1 MNAALNAALNEL
13 TVSRHE
19 SDCPS
24 MWTLYLRQNPDT
36 PARTIDGEAIVITP
50 ADSTLHTL
58 NDTAT
63 FIWDRA
69 DGTRTLQAIADELL
83 EEFDVDAET
92 LRTDALAFVE
102 DAVRRNLLLTSEFAA
117 DRPG

>member
-1 MNAALNAALNEL
+1 MNETDDVRHQAA
-13 TVSRHE
+13 
-19 SDCPS
+19 
-24 MWTLYLRQNPDT
+24 MWGLYLCQNPDT

-69 DGTRTLQAIADELL
+69 DGTRTLEQIAAEMAREFEVDE
-83 EEFDVDAET
+83 AA
-92 LRTDALAFVE
+92 LRADALTFVE
-102 DAVRRNLLLTSEFAA
+102 DAVRRGLLLTSDVRAGAEP
-117 DRPG
+117 RSGR

>member
-1 MNAALNAALNEL
+1 MNDTNPRA
-13 TVSRHE
+13 R
-19 SDCPS
+19 

-50 ADSTLHTL
+50 EDSTLHTL

-69 DGTRTLQAIADELL
+69 DGTRTLDAIVVEML
-83 EEFDVDAET
+83 EEFEVDEET
-92 LRTDALAFVE
+92 LRADALVFVDDALA
-102 DAVRRNLLLTSEFAA
+102 RNLLLTSES
-117 DRPG
+117 PS

>member
-1 MNAALNAALNEL
+1 MDTNPGL
-13 TVSRHE
+13 T
-19 SDCPS
+19 

-50 ADSTLHTL
+50 VDSTLHTL

-69 DGTRTLQAIADELL
+69 DGTRTLESIAEEMLQ
-83 EEFDVDAET
+83 EFDIDADT
-92 LRTDALAFVE
+92 LRKDAIAFVE
-102 DAVRRNLLLTSEFAA
+102 DAVRRNLLLASMT
-117 DRPG
+117 PG

>member
-1 MNAALNAALNEL
+1 LL
-13 TVSRHE
+13 
-19 SDCPS
+19 
-24 MWTLYLRQNPDT
+24 QNPDT

-69 DGTRTLQAIADELL
+69 DGKKTLATIAAEM
-83 EEFDVDAET
+83 ESEFDVDAET
-92 LRTDALAFVE
+92 LRKDALSFVE
-102 DAVRRNLLLTSEFAA
+102 DAVKRGLLLATDQPA
-117 DRPG
+117 